1 MPAPMTGPT
10 RVRTAAKALV
20 VRDGHLLAI
29 KCHGHEGLFYILP
42 GGGQEPGE
50 DLHACLQ
57 RECLEEI
64 GVEVEIG
71 ELRYV
76 RDYVGRNHQFADLE
90 GHHHAL
96 ELMFVCTLRGEPA
109 QGGVRPDDYQTGVE
123 WLPIERIDEYPLMP
137 RALRVALRHWEQGDG
152 PIYLGDVN

>member
-1 MPAPMTGPT
+1 VNGPT
-10 RVRTAAKALV
+10 RVRTAAKAIV
-20 VRDGHLLAI
+20 VRDAHLLAI
-29 KCHGHEGLFYILP
+29 RCHGHEGLFYILP

-71 ELRYV
+71 PLRYV
-76 RDYVGRNHQFADLE
+76 RDYVGRNHQFVEQE
-90 GHHHAL
+90 GHVHAL

-109 QGGVRPDDYQTGVE
+109 QAGTTPDDYQVGVE
-123 WLPIERIDEYPLMP
+123 WLPLDRIEEYPLMP
-137 RALRVALRHWEQGDG
+137 RALRAQLRQWSPSAG
-152 PIYLGDVN
+152 PVYLGDVN